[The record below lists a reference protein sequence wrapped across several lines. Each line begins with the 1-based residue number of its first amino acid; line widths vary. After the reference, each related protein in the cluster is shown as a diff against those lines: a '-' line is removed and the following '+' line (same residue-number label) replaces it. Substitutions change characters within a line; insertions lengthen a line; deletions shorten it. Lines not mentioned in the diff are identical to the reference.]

1 MEFFDFARAHG
12 LMLNSLIPGKW
23 VSVPTVDHPKKRNGR
38 YKWLGDIGWVQNWAT
53 MERPEMWRGEGSK
66 VNQFARRAIQ
76 NADQERIELARKAA
90 QKAGW
95 IMHQTKPE
103 THEYL
108 KRKGFEDEVGNV
120 FHREDGERLLIVPM
134 RRDGRLLGCQ
144 QIDSEGRKK
153 FLYGQESKGASF
165 VIDAKGINLFCE
177 GYATALSIRA
187 VMKAMKLR
195 YTIHCCFS
203 AGNMEYIASRVD
215 GGIIIADNDPSG
227 VGERAALK
235 CNKPHWISPTVGEDF
250 NDFHMRVGLFPASQS
265 LKRVLFASASR
276 T

>member
-1 MEFFDFARAHG
+1 MDFFNFAKAHG

-23 VSVPTVDHPKKRNGR
+23 VSVPTLDHPKKRNGR

-53 MERPEMWRGEGSK
+53 MERPEMWRGEGSNIN
-66 VNQFARRAIQ
+66 VSVRRAIH
-76 NADQERIELARKAA
+76 NADRERAELAQKAA
-90 QKAGW
+90 KKAGW
-95 IMHQTKPE
+95 IMHQTKLEP
-103 THEYL
+103 HEYL
-108 KRKGFEDEVGNV
+108 KRKGFEDELGNV
-120 FHREDGERLLIVPM
+120 WQKEDGQRLLIVPM

-144 QIDSEGRKK
+144 QIDSEGGKK

-165 VIDAKGINLFCE
+165 VIDAKGVNLFCE
-177 GYATALSIRA
+177 GYATALSIRT

-195 YTIHCCFS
+195 YTIYCAFS
-203 AGNMEYIASRVD
+203 AGNMEDIASRIE
-215 GGIIIADNDPSG
+215 GGVIVADNDPSG

-235 CNKPHWISPTVGEDF
+235 CNKPYWISPTVGEDF

-265 LKRVLFASASR
+265 LKRVLFASASK